1 MVTSAGNLI
10 NDRLPQDIP
19 GIVWLSQPDPRLHN
33 FTMIAQL
40 SKKKYLQDMTG
51 LSLEMSTLELIS
63 VSVRME
69 ACATLCSRPVVR
81 GEDSVCVPP
90 GSLVPGAVSWPRD
103 VTSLRV
109 TMVDSAPT
117 PGTRVW
123 YVSVGTLGTVEH
135 TATWRT
141 TAAPVRHAT
150 MEPRV

>member
-1 MVTSAGNLI
+1 
-10 NDRLPQDIP
+10 
-19 GIVWLSQPDPRLHN
+19 
-33 FTMIAQL
+33 
-40 SKKKYLQDMTG
+40 MTG

-63 VSVRME
+63 VIVRME

-81 GEDSVCVPP
+81 GEDSVCVLP

-109 TMVDSAPT
+109 TMVDYAPT